1 MKLALFPLPVFLL
14 PGGKTQLRIFEP
26 RYQRMVSESLRNQT
40 GFGLC
45 SFADP
50 AQQELMQAGTRVEIY
65 DFDRFAD
72 GTLSISIEG
81 KDRFL
86 INGFSTDK
94 DGLRQG
100 DVSLL
105 ANWQPRAVEPEY
117 QFVADSLASLLK
129 DHILYQQQDL
139 KQPLQDLTW
148 VCQRWLELLPLPAEK
163 KQSLF
168 MQLKFEGLL
177 QLIDDVLLHR
187 SETNQ

>member
-45 SFADP
+45 SFADA

-65 DFDRFAD
+65 DFDRFED

-81 KDRFL
+81 KERFK
-86 INGFSTDK
+86 INSFTTDK

-100 DVSLL
+100 EVTLL
-105 ANWQPRAVEPEY
+105 ENWQPRTVGDEH
-117 QFVADSLASLLK
+117 QFVADSLARLLK
-129 DHILYQQQDL
+129 DHALYQQQDL

-148 VCQRWLELLPLPAEK
+148 VCQRWLELLPMPAEK

-168 MQLKFEGLL
+168 MQLQFEGLL
-177 QLIDDVLLHR
+177 QLIDDVLLQHNDVR
-187 SETNQ
+187 Q